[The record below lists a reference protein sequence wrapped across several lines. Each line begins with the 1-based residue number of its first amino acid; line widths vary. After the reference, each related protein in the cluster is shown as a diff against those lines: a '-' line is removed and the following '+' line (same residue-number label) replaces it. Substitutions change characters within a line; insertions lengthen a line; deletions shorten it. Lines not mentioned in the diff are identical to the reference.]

1 MLRIAVCDDA
11 PGDLENLVALVK
23 RYLHG
28 QPKLGGQ
35 IAPFSD
41 GEALLAQVAQGE
53 RFDIIILDILMPG
66 RDGIDIGHALRESGY
81 SGIILYLT
89 SSTDFAIDS
98 YDVRAFHYLLKPITP
113 EKFFA
118 VLDAAADICTSRQN
132 EYIMIQTANGP
143 RRVLLDEILYIE
155 RSGRAM
161 RYVCDHEKIQTRTLR
176 GAFRDAVQALLADPR
191 FVLCGASFLVNL
203 SRIAGIDGQ
212 EVLLDTG
219 SVVSMPRTAAPA
231 LKRQWGAYWLA
242 QHRNLEGGGGYESAH

>member
-1 MLRIAVCDDA
+1 MLRIAVCDDV

-28 QPKLGGQ
+28 QPKLVGQ
-35 IAPFSD
+35 IDPFSD
-41 GEALLAQVAQGE
+41 GEALLAQVGQGE

-132 EYIMIQTANGP
+132 ESILIQTANGP

-155 RSGRAM
+155 RSNRSM
-161 RYVCDHEKIQTRTLR
+161 RYICDHERIQTRTLR
-176 GAFRDAVQALLADPR
+176 GAFRDAVQELLADPR

-231 LKRQWGAYWLA
+231 LKRQWGAYWLE
-242 QHRNLEGGGGYESAH
+242 QHRNLERGDGHESAH

>member
-1 MLRIAVCDDA
+1 MLRIAVCDDVS
-11 PGDLENLVALVK
+11 GDLENLVALVK

-41 GEALLAQVAQGE
+41 GETLLAQVAQGE

-81 SGIILYLT
+81 SGIIFYLT

-113 EKFFA
+113 EKLFA
-118 VLDAAADICTSRQN
+118 VLDAATDICTSRQN
-132 EYIMIQTANGP
+132 EHIMVQTANGP

-161 RYVCDHEKIQTRTLR
+161 RYVCDYDKIQTRTLR

-219 SVVSMPRTAAPA
+219 SVVSMPRAAAPA

-242 QHRNLEGGGGYESAH
+242 QHRNLEGGGDHESAH